1 MVIFLPVDT
10 LDETTQTDC
19 RKARGKSMKNEGF
32 EWIDMSSGACVRES
46 EPEAPLK
53 APAREVR
60 GAMAEVKPSGHG
72 SVELYLTQDG
82 RLIRLENAEQCSP
95 LDHACLLE

>member
-1 MVIFLPVDT
+1 
-10 LDETTQTDC
+10 
-19 RKARGKSMKNEGF
+19 MKNEGF
-32 EWIDMSSGACVRES
+32 EWIDMSCGARVRES

-53 APAREVR
+53 VAAREVR
-60 GAMAEVKPSGHG
+60 GAMAEVQPSGHG

-95 LDHACLLE
+95 LDYACLLE